1 MIGAGK
7 RRERLT
13 FQQRGLD
20 ANGDRLGPWDVA
32 GGVIRWGRVVSR
44 TRGEGVLQQRLQ
56 GVQPAEL
63 TVLADSE
70 TRLITTAWRMVWNA
84 TPYNIRAVAPDETR
98 AEIYILAEADQSD
111 A

>member
-7 RRERLT
+7 RRHRLR

-20 ANGDRLGPWDVA
+20 ANGDRLGDWEA
-32 GGVIRWGRVVSR
+32 GFQRWARMLSR

-63 TVLADSE
+63 TVLADSD
-70 TRLITTAWRMVWNA
+70 TRQITTAWRMVWNGA
-84 TPYNIRAVAPDETR
+84 PYNIRAVAPDEAG
-98 AEIYILAEADQSD
+98 AEIHILAEADQSD

>member
-7 RRERLT
+7 RRERLA

-20 ANGDRLGPWDVA
+20 ANGDRLGDWEP
-32 GGVIRWGRVVSR
+32 GFSRWGRVLSR
-44 TRGEGVLQQRLQ
+44 TLGEGVLQQRLQ
-56 GVQPAEL
+56 GRQPAEL
-63 TVLADSE
+63 TVLADSG
-70 TRLITTAWRMVWNA
+70 TRQITTAWRMVWNG